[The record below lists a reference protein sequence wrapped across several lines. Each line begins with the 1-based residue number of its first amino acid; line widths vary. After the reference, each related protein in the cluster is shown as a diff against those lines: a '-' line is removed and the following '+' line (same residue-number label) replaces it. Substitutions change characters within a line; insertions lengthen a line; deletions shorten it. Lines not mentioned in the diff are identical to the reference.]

1 MIGSAMIANAPA
13 TVSDISDEAH
23 RALTFSIWSIGP
35 MNGPI
40 TGPLIGGF
48 AYQYLG
54 WRWTNWLVVIFGGVA
69 WVTMSLIKESY
80 APTILR
86 KRAAQRRRETGDER
100 WWCRYDQ
107 KMSIMQAL
115 KVNLSRPFVL
125 TFTEPI
131 LWFWDLYIAV
141 VYGILYLCFVA
152 YPLIFSGI
160 RGWSPGFSGLAFAGV
175 GLGTS
180 RPKLLSLPAF
190 PG

>member
-1 MIGSAMIANAPA
+1 MISIAPG
-13 TVSDISDEAH
+13 TVSDISDEAY
-23 RALTFSIWSIGP
+23 RALAFSIWSIGS
-35 MNGPI
+35 MNGPT

-54 WRWTNWLVVIFGGVA
+54 WRWTNWLVVILAGVA
-69 WVTMSLIKESY
+69 WGTMSLTKESY

-86 KRAAQRRRETGDER
+86 KKAAQWRKETGDER

-107 KMSIMQAL
+107 KVSVMQAL
-115 KVNLSRPFVL
+115 KINLSRPFVL
-125 TFTEPI
+125 TFAEPI
-131 LWFWDLYIAV
+131 LWFWGLYIAV

-180 RPKLLSLPAF
+180 KLTRF
-190 PG
+190 PPGIPS